1 MSIGSLLRRDLR
13 DQIAER
19 LAKLTAEQRLLLAS
33 WLIDQDYMTVV
44 EDFDELI
51 ARLPDDGMKC

>member
-1 MSIGSLLRRDLR
+1 MTVGALLRSQLR
-13 DQIAER
+13 DDIADR
-19 LAKLTAEQRLLLAS
+19 LAKLTAEQALKLAD

-51 ARLPDDGMKC
+51 GRLPDSDLKC